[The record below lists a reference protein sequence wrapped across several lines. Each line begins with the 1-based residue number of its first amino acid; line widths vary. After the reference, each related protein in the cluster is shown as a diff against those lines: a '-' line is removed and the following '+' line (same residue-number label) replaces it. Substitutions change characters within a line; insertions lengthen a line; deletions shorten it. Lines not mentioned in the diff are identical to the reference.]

1 MLIDRFRMTAC
12 SEPTAQRPTTG
23 QTPGNGTRGVLV
35 RGAWLAVAI
44 AFAVGVAPDASR
56 AADLSDLIK
65 QRIEEKRDRK
75 QGADAPRPSREDI
88 ARNWDAFLTVVIKRA
103 GSDAP
108 HGEIRDQLLAVLIDE
123 RHHVVSMLTDASIDG
138 PALMSTMF
146 ETSWTQLSPLLH
158 QIASDLHPDTARRYQ
173 QFVEAGE
180 LMRAAE
186 RLGVARE
193 LAGSPDSL
201 RKLAQ
206 ILLGDDVEDPLRYDL
221 AVDPELR
228 RIFGFG
234 DPIEPPTTSPLL
246 GPGEQN
252 PGASVPRVVAPLAM
266 LLEWLVPVAWAS
278 TAPVER
284 PALVARLNTWIPGQR
299 QEVREYVP
307 LVHDLLR
314 LTAAEAV
321 GRDLESGDAAAA
333 RVYPDLLIA
342 TAWQESCWRQFVRR
356 NDGVQPLVGP
366 AGSVGLMQI
375 NGKVWRGI
383 YDPAGLEGDIGY
395 NGRAGAEILHH
406 YLRDFAVAREEH
418 LEAGGIDNLARATYA
433 AYNGGPG
440 HLTRY
445 RKDKTSA
452 HLQVVDR
459 EFWRKYQAVKAADQ
473 AAMLTCFPTPR

>member
-1 MLIDRFRMTAC
+1 MRID
-12 SEPTAQRPTTG
+12 
-23 QTPGNGTRGVLV
+23 PGGTRRTRGVL
-35 RGAWLAVAI
+35 RGACLALAVILLA
-44 AFAVGVAPDASR
+44 ATAPGVAR

-65 QRIEEKRDRK
+65 QRIADKRAKGPDT
-75 QGADAPRPSREDI
+75 PRPTREDV
-88 ARNWDAFLTVVIKRA
+88 AQNWDAFLTVVIKRA
-103 GSDAP
+103 GRDAP
-108 HGEIRDQLLAVLIDE
+108 LGELRDQLLAVLIDE
-123 RHHVVSMLTDASIDG
+123 RHHVVSMLADATIDA
-138 PALMSTMF
+138 PELMSTMF

-158 QIASDLHPDTARRYQ
+158 EIAADLHPNDARRYR

-193 LAGSPDSL
+193 LAGSPESL
-201 RKLAQ
+201 RKLAK
-206 ILLGDDVEDPLRYDL
+206 ILLGDDPSDPLRYDL

-228 RIFGFG
+228 KIFGFG
-234 DPIEPPTTSPLL
+234 DPIEPPMTSPLIR
-246 GPGEQN
+246 PGEQN
-252 PGASVPRVVAPLAM
+252 PGARLPQVSAPLSA
-266 LLEWLVPVAWAS
+266 LVDWLFPVALAS

-406 YLRDFAVAREEH
+406 YLRDFAVARKEH
-418 LEAGGIDNLARATYA
+418 LEAGGTDNLARATYA

-459 EFWRKYQAVKAADQ
+459 EFWRKYQAVQAGDE
-473 AAMLTCFPTPR
+473 AAMLTCFPTAR

>member
-1 MLIDRFRMTAC
+1 MIDPCSRTALG
-12 SEPTAQRPTTG
+12 ERTALQHCAG
-23 QTPGNGTRGVLV
+23 
-35 RGAWLAVAI
+35 LAVAALL
-44 AFAVGVAPDASR
+44 AFALIPGAAR
-56 AADLSDLIK
+56 GADLSGLIK
-65 QRIEEKRDRK
+65 QRIEEERGRGKGNDT
-75 QGADAPRPSREDI
+75 PRPSRDDV

-108 HGEIRDQLLAVLIDE
+108 VGELRDQLLAVLIDE
-123 RHHVVSMLTDASIDG
+123 RHHVVEMLTDASIDG
-138 PALMSTMF
+138 PELMSTMF

-158 QIASDLHPDTARRYQ
+158 QIAGDLHPDTARRYR

-206 ILLGDDVEDPLRYDL
+206 ILLGDDVEDPLRYEL

-228 RIFGFG
+228 KIFGFG
-234 DPIEPPTTSPLL
+234 DPLEPPATSPLL
-246 GPGEQN
+246 GPADPN
-252 PGASVPRVVAPLAM
+252 PGAQLPGMTAPLAR
-266 LLEWLVPVAWAS
+266 LFAWLFPVAWAS

-314 LTAAEAV
+314 LTADEAV
-321 GRDLESGDAAAA
+321 GRDVESGDAAAA
-333 RVYPDLLIA
+333 SVYPDLLIA

-356 NDGVQPLVGP
+356 DDGVQPLVSP

-418 LEAGGIDNLARATYA
+418 LEPGGVDNLARATYA

-440 HLTRY
+440 HLARY

-452 HLQVVDR
+452 HLQVIDR
-459 EFWRKYQAVKAADQ
+459 EFWRKYQAVKAGDA
-473 AAMLTCFPTPR
+473 AAMLTCYPTPR

>member
-1 MLIDRFRMTAC
+1 MMIDPSGKAALRDRTAPRRC
-12 SEPTAQRPTTG
+12 AG
-23 QTPGNGTRGVLV
+23 
-35 RGAWLAVAI
+35 LAVAVLL
-44 AFAVGVAPDASR
+44 AFALVAGAAR

-65 QRIEEKRDRK
+65 QRLEEKREAG
-75 QGADAPRPSREDI
+75 QGKDTPRPSREDV
-88 ARNWDAFLTVVIKRA
+88 ARNWDAFLTIVIKRA

-108 HGEIRDQLLAVLIDE
+108 AGELRDQLLAVLIDE
-123 RHHVVSMLTDASIDG
+123 RHHVVEMLTDASIDG
-138 PALMSTMF
+138 PELMSTMF

-158 QIASDLHPDTARRYQ
+158 RIASDLHPDTASRYR

-206 ILLGDDVEDPLRYDL
+206 ILLGDEIEDPLRYDL

-228 RIFGFG
+228 KIFGFG
-234 DPIEPPTTSPLL
+234 DPLEPPATSPLL
-246 GPGEQN
+246 GPSESN
-252 PGASVPRVVAPLAM
+252 PGAQLPAMTAPFARLFDW
-266 LLEWLVPVAWAS
+266 LLPAAWAS

-299 QEVREYVP
+299 EEVREYVP
-307 LVHDLLR
+307 LVHDMLR
-314 LTAAEAV
+314 LTAEEAV
-321 GRDLESGDAAAA
+321 GSDVESGDAAAA

-356 NDGVQPLVGP
+356 DDGVQPLVGP

-418 LEAGGIDNLARATYA
+418 LEPGGVDNLARATYA

-440 HLTRY
+440 HLSRY

-452 HLQVVDR
+452 HLQVIDR
-459 EFWRKYQAVKAADQ
+459 EFWRKYRAVQAGDAN
-473 AAMLTCFPTPR
+473 AMLTCYPTPR

>member
-1 MLIDRFRMTAC
+1 MTDPG
-12 SEPTAQRPTTG
+12 SRTALRARTAPRRCAG
-23 QTPGNGTRGVLV
+23 
-35 RGAWLAVAI
+35 LAVAAVL
-44 AFAVGVAPDASR
+44 AFTLIPAASR
-56 AADLSDLIK
+56 GADLSALIK
-65 QRIEEKRDRK
+65 QRIEEERGRGKGNDT
-75 QGADAPRPSREDI
+75 PRPSREDV
-88 ARNWDAFLTVVIKRA
+88 ARHWDAFLTVVIKRA

-108 HGEIRDQLLAVLIDE
+108 VGEVRDQLLAVLIDE
-123 RHHVVSMLTDASIDG
+123 RHHVVEMLTDASIDG
-138 PALMSTMF
+138 PELMSTMF

-158 QIASDLHPDTARRYQ
+158 QIAADLHPDTARRYQ

-206 ILLGDDVEDPLRYDL
+206 ILLGEDVEDPLRYDL

-228 RIFGFG
+228 KIFGFG
-234 DPIEPPTTSPLL
+234 EPLEPPATSPLL
-246 GPGEQN
+246 GPADQN
-252 PGASVPRVVAPLAM
+252 PGAHLPGTTAPLAR
-266 LLEWLVPVAWAS
+266 LLDWFVPRAWAS
-278 TAPVER
+278 APPIER

-314 LTAAEAV
+314 LTADEAV
-321 GRDLESGDAAAA
+321 GRDVESGDAAAA
-333 RVYPDLLIA
+333 SVYPDLLIA

-356 NDGVQPLVGP
+356 DDGVQPLVGP

-418 LEAGGIDNLARATYA
+418 LEPGGVHNLARATYA

-440 HLTRY
+440 HLARY

-459 EFWRKYQAVKAADQ
+459 EFWRKYRAVQEGDAD
-473 AAMLTCFPTPR
+473 AMLTCYPTPR